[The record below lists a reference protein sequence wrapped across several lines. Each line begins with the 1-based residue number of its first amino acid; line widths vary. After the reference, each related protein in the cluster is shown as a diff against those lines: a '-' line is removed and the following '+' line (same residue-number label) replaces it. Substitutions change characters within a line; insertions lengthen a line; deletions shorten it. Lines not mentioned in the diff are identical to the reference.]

1 MRFFRSPLLA
11 RYLIRKGI
19 WKGSDKNA
27 IYLTFDDG
35 PNPEVTPFVLN
46 VLRKYKIKATFFCVG
61 NNVKNYPE
69 VYGQILEDGHRVGN
83 HTMFHENGIKTANHA
98 YIESVKNASN
108 YIDSDLF
115 RPPYGKVSPTQFK
128 TLIKTLKKKV
138 VFWTWISNDWD
149 KTLASSEIILKAKSI
164 RGGDILVF
172 HDSLKAQ
179 KNLTESLEIIIQ
191 MLQKRNFH
199 FKNNF

>member
-98 YIESVKNASN
+98 YIESVENASN

>member
-83 HTMFHENGIKTANHA
+83 HTMFHENGIKTSNHA
-98 YIESVKNASN
+98 YIESVENASN

>member
-1 MRFFRSPLLA
+1 
-11 RYLIRKGI
+11 
-19 WKGSDKNA
+19 
-27 IYLTFDDG
+27 
-35 PNPEVTPFVLN
+35 
-46 VLRKYKIKATFFCVG
+46 
-61 NNVKNYPE
+61 
-69 VYGQILEDGHRVGN
+69 
-83 HTMFHENGIKTANHA
+83 MFHENGIKTANHA
-98 YIESVKNASN
+98 YITSVETAST
-108 YIDSDLF
+108 YITSDLF

>member
-46 VLRKYKIKATFFCVG
+46 VLRKYNIKATFFCVG
-61 NNVKNYPE
+61 NNVKNHPE
-69 VYGQILEDGHRVGN
+69 VYAQILEEGHRVGN
-83 HTMFHENGIKTANHA
+83 HTMFHENGTKTANAA
-98 YIESVKNASN
+98 YIASVETAST
-108 YIDSDLF
+108 YITSDLF
-115 RPPYGKVSPTQFK
+115 RPPYGKLSPTQFK
-128 TLIKTLKKKV
+128 TIIKSLKKKV
-138 VFWTWISNDWD
+138 IFWTWISYDWD